1 MPSVCCA
8 VGCDNKKGDPNISFY
23 RLPKEE
29 ERRQRWLSAIRR
41 ANWTPTASSRLC
53 SAHFVSCAK
62 SQNPLSPDYVPTIFP
77 HLSSP
82 NKRKRVYQMARFEHT
97 QALKRKRAVI
107 DADRGE
113 TGKAEDRQEVDD
125 DDQQDGGEDRQEVD
139 DDDQQ
144 DGGEDRQE
152 VGLAMDG
159 SCTNASFQVTIKR
172 LNEECMRLRTEIC
185 KLKGEVDSLTFSKE
199 SFQGKDEKVNKLTGL
214 PSYCKLIVVFSFISP
229 LLNVK
234 SCLSPFQQFLLTLK
248 RLRMNLPLFF
258 LGHCFHTST
267 STASRVFNNT
277 LNVMYFRLC
286 NIIRW
291 PSRDQILISLP
302 MCYRKNFKNCTSI
315 IDCFEIFIE
324 RPKEMRAR
332 AQTYL
337 QYKHHN
343 TVKYLISITLQGVIS
358 FVSKGWG
365 GRTSDKYVTEH
376 SGYHELLSHGDVVL
390 ADRGFNVADSVGL
403 VNAQLKI
410 PAFTKGKA
418 QLHPE

>member
-1 MPSVCCA
+1 MCILIELADAARSLTRRNDVVQLEL
-8 VGCDNKKGDPNISFY
+8 VGENLNRHVTFTVTDDGNMILPAFEDFLDELVQSNADVPVDNNLEFVLQVVNDPAGGS
-23 RLPKEE
+23 
-29 ERRQRWLSAIRR
+29 
-41 ANWTPTASSRLC
+41 
-53 SAHFVSCAK
+53 
-62 SQNPLSPDYVPTIFP
+62 
-77 HLSSP
+77 
-82 NKRKRVYQMARFEHT
+82 KRKA
-97 QALKRKRAVI
+97 
-107 DADRGE
+107 
-113 TGKAEDRQEVDD
+113 TGTLDCELINRCCKA
-125 DDQQDGGEDRQEVD
+125 
-139 DDDQQ
+139 
-144 DGGEDRQE
+144 
-152 VGLAMDG
+152 
-159 SCTNASFQVTIKR
+159 SIN
-172 LNEECMRLRTEIC
+172 
-185 KLKGEVDSLTFSKE
+185 
-199 SFQGKDEKVNKLTGL
+199 
-214 PSYCKLIVVFSFISP
+214 
-229 LLNVK
+229 
-234 SCLSPFQQFLLTLK
+234 QFTLM

-332 AQTYL
+332 AQTYS

-343 TVKYLISITLQGVIS
+343 TVKYLISITPQGVIS

-376 SGYHELLSHGDVVL
+376 SGYLDLLSPGDVVL
-390 ADRGFNVADSVGL
+390 ADRGFNVAYSVGL

-418 QLHPE
+418 QLHPEEIESSRGLAAVGIHVERIIGLVRNKYTILQGTIPISLCCSASDGLTPLDKMVKVCCTLSNLCPPVVPPE